1 MMVTYVYIYVTV
13 SYLLLCLLLPCMLFV
28 SVIEIPFFDFNEN
41 IHSVKTNGDNLLFVL
56 LCRKEMFEKME
67 IIGQVTV
74 NRGTACLGGASP
86 VKVLGRLALLAS
98 ELYHHLFSEVSN
110 NPFCHC

>member
-1 MMVTYVYIYVTV
+1 
-13 SYLLLCLLLPCMLFV
+13 MLFV

-56 LCRKEMFEKME
+56 LCRKEMFEEME

-74 NRGTACLGGASP
+74 NRGTACLG
-86 VKVLGRLALLAS
+86 
-98 ELYHHLFSEVSN
+98 ELVQ
-110 NPFCHC
+110 